1 MNSVDVVVIGGGP
14 AGLLAAG
21 KAAADG
27 ANVFL
32 LEKMEKPARK
42 LRITGK
48 GRCNIT
54 NTKPF
59 NEFINDIFPEP
70 RFLRDAFS
78 SFFSDDIIRLLNEQ
92 GVATVVERGMRVF
105 PVSGKAWDVAE
116 ALVKWAR
123 AKGARIENHTR
134 VTGITVS
141 EGSVAGVRY
150 TDKSGNMAE
159 VSCRSVVLATGG
171 KSYPATG
178 STGDGYELASSLGHT
193 ITPLLPALVGVET
206 RPTYSLKKSLLL
218 RNVNLS
224 LFIEGKK
231 VDEEF
236 GELEITPYGLNGPIM
251 LRLSRRIVFALAKG
265 SRVELELDL
274 KPALSHD
281 KLDARII
288 REVDESPRIAVA
300 DLAKRLLPHDLAL
313 EMIDELGLAAQKNLG
328 RLTADERKSI
338 RRWLKEQRF
347 EVLAQRS
354 WPEAI
359 VTAGGVS
366 LKEVNQKTMGSKKIN
381 GLYFAGELLDLDG
394 STGGYNLQIA
404 YSTGWLAGKSAA
416 MAIQKR

>member
-1 MNSVDVVVIGGGP
+1 MESVDVVVIGGGP

-27 ANVFL
+27 ASVIL

-54 NTKPF
+54 NTKPYD
-59 NEFINDIFPEP
+59 EFINDIFPEP
-70 RFLRDAFS
+70 RFLRDAFN
-78 SFFSDDIIRLLNEQ
+78 SFFSDDIIRLLNQQ
-92 GVATVVERGMRVF
+92 GVATVEERGMRVF

-123 AKGARIENHTR
+123 ANGVKIYNHAH
-134 VTGITVS
+134 VTDITSTQGV
-141 EGSVAGVRY
+141 VAGVKY
-150 TDKSGNMAE
+150 TDKDSNSKGVE
-159 VSCRSVVLATGG
+159 CKSIILATGG
-171 KSYPATG
+171 KSYAATG

-206 RPTYSLKKSLLL
+206 RPAISLKDNLLL

-236 GELEITPYGLNGPIM
+236 GELEVTSYGFNGPIM
-251 LRLSRRIVFALAKG
+251 LRLSRRIVFALSKG
-265 SRVELELDL
+265 SRVDLELDL
-274 KPALSHD
+274 KPALSHE
-281 KLDARII
+281 KLDARIL
-288 REVDESPRIAVA
+288 REVDENPRIAVA
-300 DLAKRLLPHDLAL
+300 NLANRLLPRDLASV
-313 EMIDELGLAAQKNLG
+313 MIDEIGLAAQKNLG
-328 RLTADERKSI
+328 RLTTGERKSI
-338 RRWLKEQRF
+338 RLWLKEQRF

-366 LKEVNQKTMGSKKIN
+366 LKEVNPKTMESKLVR
-381 GLYFAGELLDLDG
+381 GLFFAGELLDLDG

-416 MAIQKR
+416 MVIQKH